1 VRAKAAVVALFALVA
16 PASARGAG
24 DPAVAALQSA
34 LRTRGLYA
42 GVIDGV
48 RGPATDAAVVRA
60 QRRAALV
67 ADGVVGPL
75 TRRALRLHALGWR
88 TLRARAAGPD
98 VVALQFALSE
108 RGFPCGTIDGDF
120 GARTERAVRRFQRY
134 AGLSADGVA
143 GRQTFLALR
152 APVPHPPLSLSWP
165 LAGVLSDGFGPR
177 SGRFHTGV
185 DIAAPMGASV
195 RAAGPGR
202 VAYAA
207 ELVGGWG
214 LLVSIAHGGGVRT
227 LYAHLSRIDVLLG
240 QRVQTGAQVGLVGA
254 TGHAT
259 GPHLH
264 FEVRVDGAAVDPLG
278 AL

>member
-34 LRTRGLYA
+34 LRARGVYVGL
-42 GVIDGV
+42 IDGV

-60 QRRAALV
+60 QRRAALA
-67 ADGVVGPL
+67 ADGIVGPL
-75 TRRALRLHALGWR
+75 TRRALRLRALGWR
-88 TLRARAAGPD
+88 TLRQRAAGTD

-108 RGFPCGTIDGDF
+108 RGFPCGTIDGEF
-120 GARTERAVRRFQRY
+120 GARTERALRQFQRY
-134 AGLSADGVA
+134 AGLSPDGVA
-143 GRQTFLALR
+143 GRQTFDALR
-152 APVPHPPLSLSWP
+152 APVPHPPLSLAWP
-165 LAGVLSDGFGPR
+165 LSGAVTDGFGPR
-177 SGRFHTGV
+177 GGRFHTGV

-195 RAAGPGR
+195 AAAASGR

-207 ELVGGWG
+207 DLAGGWG

-227 LYAHLSRIDVLLG
+227 LYAHLSRIDVRLG
-240 QRVQTGAQVGLVGA
+240 QRVQAGSQVGLVGA
-254 TGHAT
+254 TGHAS

-264 FEVRVDGAAVDPLG
+264 FEVRVDGAAVDPLS